1 MPCNV
6 LIVIRRPEL
15 ISQIRTVLQTRGY
28 SIVDSCASGMQ
39 GLRTAA
45 SHPVDVAIA
54 GFILS
59 DMSGLEFAADL
70 QDKADT
76 SVLMITPQD
85 QVAYVKE
92 QARGRDVIP
101 LPRPVTAQALLSTL
115 ELMEH
120 YRSRLQSARD
130 TADKLRSDLDRRAM
144 ADRAKVV
151 LMNHTAMSEAEAWR
165 WLQKRSMDTG
175 KSLREVALQVL
186 DQYKTDKP

>member
-6 LIVIRRPEL
+6 LIVIRRAEL
-15 ISQIRTVLQTRGY
+15 VAQIRSVLQPRGY
-28 SIVDSCASGMQ
+28 FIVDSCASGMQ

-45 SHPVDVAIA
+45 SHPVDIAIV

-70 QDKADT
+70 QDKTDS

-85 QVAYVKE
+85 QVSYVKE
-92 QARGRDVIP
+92 QTHGRDVVP
-101 LPRPVTAQALLSTL
+101 LPRPVTSLALMNTL

-120 YRSRLQSARD
+120 YRGRLQSARE
-130 TADKLRSDLDRRAM
+130 TTEKLRSDLDRRAL

-151 LMNHTAMSEAEAWR
+151 LMQNTTMTEAEAWR

-175 KSLREVALQVL
+175 KSLREVSLQVL
-186 DQYKTDKP
+186 NQYQTDEP